1 MHKLP
6 LEGIRVVDFTSV
18 LVGPHCTQWLAVA
31 GAEVIKIET
40 SMRPDQMRTSFA
52 NSKAEP
58 GLNRSATFAGVNYSK
73 KSCTLNMTQPR
84 AVELVK
90 ALVKVSDVVVE
101 NFGGPVMERWGLGY
115 SELKKIKSD
124 IIMVSGSGYGR
135 TGPRKDLPAYA
146 SIIDAFSG
154 LSVMNGYVGGAPLK
168 VGSIGWTDMVASQY
182 MVFAT
187 LAAIYHRS
195 QTGVG
200 QYIDHSM
207 AEGSISMLA
216 EAVMGYTMNG
226 RVRGPEGNRDDIM
239 APHGCY
245 RCKGEDKWVAVTVSD
260 QEEWLALCNA
270 IGKPEWTRRQE
281 FSDELSRWKNQEELD
296 KLLAEWT
303 INHDH
308 YEVMERLQ
316 KAGVMAGACLDVKEL
331 TSDPQLKE
339 RGYLVE
345 MDRAE
350 TGKLRLV
357 SLPCRLSDCP
367 KGNYQSPPLIGEHND
382 YVFGELLGLPKEEIK
397 QLKEEKV
404 IY

>member
-1 MHKLP
+1 
-6 LEGIRVVDFTSV
+6 
-18 LVGPHCTQWLAVA
+18 
-31 GAEVIKIET
+31 
-40 SMRPDQMRTSFA
+40 
-52 NSKAEP
+52 
-58 GLNRSATFAGVNYSK
+58 
-73 KSCTLNMTQPR
+73 
-84 AVELVK
+84 
-90 ALVKVSDVVVE
+90 
-101 NFGGPVMERWGLGY
+101 
-115 SELKKIKSD
+115 
-124 IIMVSGSGYGR
+124 
-135 TGPRKDLPAYA
+135 
-146 SIIDAFSG
+146 
-154 LSVMNGYVGGAPLK
+154 
-168 VGSIGWTDMVASQY
+168 MVASQY
-182 MVFAT
+182 MVFAV

-207 AEGSISMLA
+207 AEGSTSMLA

-226 RVRGPEGNRDDIM
+226 RVQGPMGNRDDIM

-245 RCKGEDKWVAVTVSD
+245 RCKGEDKWVAVAVSS

-270 IGKPEWTRRQE
+270 IGKPEWMRRQE

-331 TSDPQLKE
+331 ASDPQLKE

-382 YVFGELLGLPKEEIK
+382 YVFGELLGLSKEEIK